1 MNRTQVSCGKSNLK
15 TKGRIWALNHKII
28 SKRKKHPKRNH
39 YMVTKWSKK
48 DAHKKLGGAGK
59 IT

>member
-28 SKRKKHPKRNH
+28 SKSNKHPKRNH
-39 YMVTKWSKK
+39 YMVSQNGAKMKHIKNW
-48 DAHKKLGGAGK
+48 GGGR
-59 IT
+59 